1 MTKILTEV
9 YEAINYKKT
18 KTAVHQVMKVY
29 ELLTLRLEE
38 SKCPKITGKY
48 GLSFGGNT
56 NSRKSN
62 VESTVIKNIILE
74 NKADEYLTRI
84 VNAFNKLDD
93 DERRYLYYRFFD
105 PSNPTDEQIMQHF
118 NRYENGFRALKKDAY
133 IKFAII
139 MCVEVY
145 N

>member
-1 MTKILTEV
+1 MKNETDI

-29 ELLTLRLEE
+29 DLLTLRLEE

-62 VESTVIKNIILE
+62 VESMVIKNIILE
-74 NKADEYLTRI
+74 NKIDEYLTRI

-118 NRYENGFRALKKDAY
+118 NRYEYGFRALKKDAY

>member
-1 MTKILTEV
+1 MKN
-9 YEAINYKKT
+9 EADIYNAIDYRKT
-18 KTAVHQVMKVY
+18 KNAVQQVMQVY
-29 ELLTLRLEE
+29 KLLTLRLEE

-62 VESTVIKNIILE
+62 VEGMVMKTIVLE
-74 NKADEYLTRI
+74 NKIDEYLTRI
-84 VNAFNKLDD
+84 VNAFNKLED
-93 DERRYLYYRFFD
+93 DERRYLYYKFFD
-105 PSNPTDEQIMQHF
+105 PSNPTDEQIIQHF
-118 NRYENGFRALKKDAY
+118 NRYEYGFRTLKKQAY
-133 IKFAII
+133 IKFALI

>member
-1 MTKILTEV
+1 MKQKKADV

-18 KTAVHQVMKVY
+18 KSAVQQVMKVY
-29 ELLTLRLEE
+29 RLLSLRLEE
-38 SKCPKITGKY
+38 SKCPKMTGKY

-56 NSRKSN
+56 NSKKSN
-62 VESTVIKNIILE
+62 VESMVIKTIILE
-74 NKADEYLTRI
+74 NKIDEYLTRI

-93 DERRYLYYRFFD
+93 DERRYLYYKFFD

-118 NRYENGFRALKKDAY
+118 NRYEFGYRALKKDAY

>member
-1 MTKILTEV
+1 MKN
-9 YEAINYKKT
+9 EADIYNAIDYRKT
-18 KTAVHQVMKVY
+18 KNAVQQVMQVY
-29 ELLTLRLEE
+29 KLLTLRLEE

-62 VESTVIKNIILE
+62 VEGMVMKTIVLE
-74 NKADEYLTRI
+74 NKIDEYLTRI
-84 VNAFNKLDD
+84 VNAFNKLED
-93 DERRYLYYRFFD
+93 DERRYLYYKFFD

-118 NRYENGFRALKKDAY
+118 NRYEFGYRALKKDAY

>member
-1 MTKILTEV
+1 MKNETDI

-29 ELLTLRLEE
+29 DLLTLRLEE

-62 VESTVIKNIILE
+62 VESMVIKNIIL
-74 NKADEYLTRI
+74 
-84 VNAFNKLDD
+84 
-93 DERRYLYYRFFD
+93 
-105 PSNPTDEQIMQHF
+105 
-118 NRYENGFRALKKDAY
+118 
-133 IKFAII
+133 
-139 MCVEVY
+139 
-145 N
+145 

>member
-1 MTKILTEV
+1 MKNETDI

-18 KTAVHQVMKVY
+18 KTAVQQVMKVY
-29 ELLTLRLEE
+29 RLLTLRLEE

-56 NSRKSN
+56 NSKKSN
-62 VESTVIKNIILE
+62 VESMVIKKIILE
-74 NKADEYLTRI
+74 NKIDEYLTRI

-118 NRYENGFRALKKDAY
+118 NRYEYGFRTLKKDAY